1 MKTMRLIASTCVA
14 LALLSGCSRDEP
26 EDTLPVTAPE
36 NTRQV
41 PQEQPRNDTDLPQSP
56 NPQDPA
62 ITPTTNNPYTP
73 TEDPYA
79 PTDESG
85 TETMGEGVDGVSP
98 PADDDMQ

>member
-1 MKTMRLIASTCVA
+1 MKTMHLIASTFVA

-41 PQEQPRNDTDLPQSP
+41 PQEQPRNNTDLPQSP

-62 ITPTTNNPYTP
+62 LTPTTDNPYTP
-73 TEDPYA
+73 TQDPYA
-79 PTDESG
+79 PTDDSA
-85 TETMGEGVDGVSP
+85 TETMGEDIDGESSP
-98 PADDDMQ
+98 RQ

>member
-1 MKTMRLIASTCVA
+1 MMKAINLIASTCVA

-26 EDTLPVTAPE
+26 DNQPITAPE

-41 PQEQPRNDTDLPQSP
+41 PQEQLRNNTDLPQNP
-56 NPQDPA
+56 NTKDPA
-62 ITPTTNNPYTP
+62 MTPRTDNPYTP

-85 TETMGEGVDGVSP
+85 TATMGEGVDGVSP
-98 PADDDMQ
+98 PADDEVQ